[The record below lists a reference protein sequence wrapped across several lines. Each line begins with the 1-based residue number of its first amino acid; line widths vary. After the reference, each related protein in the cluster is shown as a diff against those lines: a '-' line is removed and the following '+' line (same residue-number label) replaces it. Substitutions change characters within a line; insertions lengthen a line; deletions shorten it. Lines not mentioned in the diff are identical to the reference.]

1 VSELVAVV
9 GVQHNPLLWRTLAD
23 PHEPDLVALR
33 DEFAA
38 VSDRLLATRP
48 DALVVIGTDHLTQWF
63 YGNMASFLIGKAPM
77 IPATFVSEQREF
89 GITPHVLAGD
99 VPLATWLLSDGLAR
113 DVDFSCSDEFRADHS
128 ILVPLRFL
136 TPRLD
141 IPVVPVFTNCMA
153 PPLPRPERFYAV
165 GEVIRASLGACPL
178 PRRVAVIASGHLSTE
193 VGGPRHFR
201 GSPDPGFDSEAVALI
216 AAGFTDDLVKLASFE
231 RLTAAGNVSHQF
243 LNFVTAKGVAGG
255 RPASHAIA
263 LTSRFATSPFFEWY
277 GANLN
282 GADLN
287 GADLNGAGQG

>member
-1 VSELVAVV
+1 MSELVAVV

-23 PHEPDLVALR
+23 PSEPDLVALR

-38 VSDRLLATRP
+38 ARDRLLATRP
-48 DALVVIGTDHLTQWF
+48 DALMVIGTDHLTQWF
-63 YGNMASFLIGKAPM
+63 YGNMPSFLIGKAPV

-89 GITPHVLAGD
+89 GITPHTLTGD

-136 TPRLD
+136 TRRLD

-165 GEVIRASLGACPL
+165 GEVIRASLDACPL
-178 PRRVAVIASGHLSTE
+178 PRRVAVIASGHLATE

-201 GSPDPGFDSEAVALI
+201 GSPDPAFDDAAVELVG
-216 AAGFTDDLVKLASFE
+216 AGVRDQVLKLASFE

-243 LNFVTAKGVAGG
+243 MNFVTAMGVAGG
-255 RPASHAIA
+255 RPATSASG
-263 LTSRFATSPFFEWY
+263 LRSRFATSPFFEWY
-277 GANLN
+277 GA
-282 GADLN
+282 DLN
-287 GADLNGAGQG
+287 GADLR